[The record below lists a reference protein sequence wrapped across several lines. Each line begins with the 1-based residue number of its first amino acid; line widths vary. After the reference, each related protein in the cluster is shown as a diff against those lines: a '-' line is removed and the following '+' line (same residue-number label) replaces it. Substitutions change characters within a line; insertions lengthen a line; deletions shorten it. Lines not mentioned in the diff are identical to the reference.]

1 MHRIHPEL
9 PTLGVTLEPGIEL
22 SEVISRIED
31 ARKKPLRIQEVPEL
45 AGSVGTLCGLWLAT
59 DDEDIVLHAPSDSA
73 LHREQFILH
82 ELAHILLLH
91 DRVDEKTGYVTDSVL
106 PSFDNA
112 TVVKALARD
121 GLDDEYEALAE
132 QLADVLAHYIRSRPA
147 SKFSDI
153 FG

>member
-1 MHRIHPEL
+1 MTIKEL
-9 PTLGVTLEPGIEL
+9 
-22 SEVISRIED
+22 ISRVEQ
-31 ARKKPLRIQEVPEL
+31 ARQKPLRIREVPEL
-45 AGSVGTLCGLWLAT
+45 AGTDGTLCGLWLAT

-91 DRVDEKTGYVTDSVL
+91 DKVDDKTGYVTESVL
-106 PSFDNA
+106 PSFEAA

-121 GLDDEYEALAE
+121 SIKDRYEVQAE
-132 QLADVLAHYIRSRPA
+132 QLADILADHIRSRPD
-147 SKFSDI
+147 SRFSEI